1 MRPSLK
7 KTEPPIKA
15 MMKAADVTRKELA
28 GMTGRS
34 ETHLSYVI
42 HGRRESAQLTHEV
55 TALLSARIKR
65 KR

>member
-1 MRPSLK
+1 
-7 KTEPPIKA
+7 

-28 GMTGRS
+28 GIVDRS

-42 HGRRESAQLTHEV
+42 HGKRASAKLTQEV
-55 TALLSARIKR
+55 TAILSARMER